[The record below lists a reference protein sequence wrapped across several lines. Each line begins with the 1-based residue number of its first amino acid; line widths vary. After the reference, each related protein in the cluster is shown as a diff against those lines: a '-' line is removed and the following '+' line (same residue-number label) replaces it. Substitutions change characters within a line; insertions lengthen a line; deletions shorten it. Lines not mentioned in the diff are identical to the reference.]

1 MRGIKVNFDKSQETL
16 QKHSYESVIKA
27 SNENYPH
34 WEELGRV
41 EVIRNW
47 SQEILHAR
55 EQKLPI
61 EEWFLIGTAITIIH
75 HDIDDCRDILGRV
88 ATDINF
94 SYLIANQNV
103 LNELV
108 SSKNELPAF
117 DHPTLIYLEP
127 GEWMKS
133 SDDIDEKNLL
143 TQQYLIEKIRSFNP
157 DNPVIFATS
166 SSNYNEITKDL
177 RVAGLFDR
185 RFLVLR
191 PTLEE
196 EGRAFLRLVGDELCN
211 SSLHDN
217 LGKVGKLLDL
227 EFDDKRRQ
235 ELIALTLKR
244 ISKKEGRK
252 LEFGDL
258 VYLSTQGSAESD
270 EYPKRSVEFDRKIA
284 VHEAGH
290 AVIAMIDSEGKN
302 IPEYVSILEA
312 ENYNGVVSDSM
323 SYHLSKHKSRT
334 YADIR
339 HQIRVSLAGR
349 VAEHLVYGSENIS
362 IASATDDLRKATEL
376 CFYMFSS
383 RGVSNDMGSLE
394 GACSNLTI
402 EREEDKPFNLKRT
415 EAIART
421 YLADQYKIVHEM
433 LVKNRLLFNSI
444 VDKLVSDA
452 VLNQKDLHEIERDIK
467 L

>member
-1 MRGIKVNFDKSQETL
+1 MNFDKSQENL
-16 QKHSYESVIKA
+16 QSHSYDSVIRA
-27 SNENYPH
+27 SIENYPQ

-47 SQEILHAR
+47 TQEILNAR

-75 HDIDDCRDILGRV
+75 HDIDECRDILGRV

-108 SSKNELPAF
+108 SSKNEMPVF

-127 GEWMKS
+127 GDWMKS
-133 SDDIDEKNLL
+133 SDDADEKNLL

-166 SSNYNEITKDL
+166 SCNYNEITKDL

-211 SSLHDN
+211 TSLHDN

-244 ISKKEGRK
+244 ISKRESRK
-252 LEFGDL
+252 LEFADL

-270 EYPKRSVEFDRKIA
+270 EYPKRSAEFDRKIA

-290 AVIAMIDSEGKN
+290 AVIAMIDSQGKN

-312 ENYNGVVSDSM
+312 ENYNGVVADSM
-323 SYHLSKHKSRT
+323 TYHLSKHKSRT
-334 YADIR
+334 YSDIR

-362 IASATDDLRKATEL
+362 IGSATDDLRKATEL

-383 RGVSNDMGSLE
+383 RGISNDMATFEGS
-394 GACSNLTI
+394 CSNLTI
-402 EREEDKPFNLKRT
+402 EREEDKPFDLKRT
-415 EAIART
+415 EAMART
-421 YLADQYKIVHEM
+421 YLSEQYRIVHEM

-444 VDKLVSDA
+444 IDKLMSDA
-452 VLNQKDLHEIERDIK
+452 VLNQRDLNEIERDVSV
-467 L
+467 